1 METKLLGGLIIAI
14 VAVAAV
20 AGVLIFNN
28 MNPKTSGV
36 NNPVILDNQT
46 TGNNTSNNN
55 IPSSNTLL
63 ASIPYTWGPNS
74 QFTPTPAPDPMD
86 RIIRLFDAYI
96 NSNYNQ
102 SLVPAAAVVIVQ
114 NGKIVYMKTLGVKD
128 LASGEPVDE
137 NTLFG
142 IGSATKQ
149 FAATNV
155 AQLVSE
161 GLMNWDD
168 PITKYYNSSEFQLYD
183 PTVTNTITIRDCFTH
198 RSGYATASGESE
210 AILFNASYSKV
221 LYNLRYIGN
230 TTPFR
235 STFQY
240 FNTLYALPAFCAA
253 KQENTTWNDL
263 IKSKLLD
270 PLGMTTATTTYSDF
284 MNSPNH
290 ATPYLMFNSTLKNY
304 EQVMD
309 SIGPAGSMAC
319 SISEMANWLKFQIAD
334 TGYYNGVQIVSKKDL
349 DETRTGQIN
358 LPTDPPW
365 SYFGTEYGF
374 GWMIG
379 DDSISHGGDSAAFHT
394 MVRIYPSK
402 GLGIAIFA
410 NGGDYAKSFRLDLSL
425 KFNDLLYGN
434 ETITPWNPTPP
445 QPLPDPEPPII
456 PAQPLST
463 YVGMYYN
470 AFYGNVSIT
479 QDNGSLIYY
488 CGNNSCP
495 YNLSHWNDNEFF
507 DSNTGRPFSF
517 VVSNG
522 KAQKFTINNAPDYIA
537 NTTYSEFNS
546 INST

>member
-1 METKLLGGLIIAI
+1 MDWKILVTLIVIVTV
-14 VAVAAV
+14 VAVASILV
-20 AGVLIFNN
+20 FNN
-28 MNPKTSGV
+28 MNPKTSEING
-36 NNPVILDNQT
+36 PLTGLDNQT
-46 TGNNTSNNN
+46 VGNNSDNFS
-55 IPSSNTLL
+55 SSNLLLTL
-63 ASIPYTWGPNS
+63 IPNS
-74 QFTPTPAPDPMD
+74 GDYTNQSTPNPPSPPDPMD
-86 RIIRLFDAYI
+86 HVISLFDAYI
-96 NSNYNQ
+96 KSNYNQ

-114 NGKIVYMKTLGVKD
+114 NNKILYMKTFGVKD
-128 LASGEPVDE
+128 IASGEPVDE

-149 FAATNV
+149 FTATNV
-155 AQLVSE
+155 AQLVSA

-183 PTVTNTITIRDCFTH
+183 PAVTGNITIRDCFTH
-198 RSGYATASGESE
+198 RSGYATNGGETE
-210 AILFNASYSKV
+210 AILFNASYSKM

-235 STFQY
+235 NTFQY
-240 FNTLYALPAFCAA
+240 FNTLYALPGYCAA

-263 IKSKLLD
+263 IKSELLD
-270 PLGMTTATTTYSDF
+270 PLGMTTATTTYGDF

-290 ATPYLMFNSTLKNY
+290 ATPYLMFNATLKKY

-334 TGYYNGVQIVSKKDL
+334 TGYYDGVQIVSKKDL

-365 SYFGTEYGF
+365 PLFGSKYGF

-379 DDSISHGGDSAAFHT
+379 NESISHGGDSAAFHT
-394 MVRIYPSK
+394 MVRIYQSK

-410 NGGDYAKSFRLDLSL
+410 NGGDYAKSFRFDLTF
-425 KFNDLLYGN
+425 KFNDLLHGN

-445 QPLPDPEPPII
+445 QHLPDPEPPII

-479 QDNGSLIYY
+479 QDNGLLIYY

-495 YNLSHWNDNEFF
+495 YNLSYWNENRFF
-507 DSNTGRPFSF
+507 DSNTGRGFIF
-517 VVSNG
+517 DVSNG
-522 KAQKFTINNAPDYIA
+522 TAQKFTIDNAPDYIA
-537 NTTYSEFNS
+537 NTTYSIFNRT
-546 INST
+546 NST